1 MTIEPMG
8 RAFREESDST
18 LVAATKSGKIQAFEF
33 LMKRHQAKTLSLAFS
48 ITRNREDAQDVVQQS
63 FHKAYMHLDRFQG
76 KSSFSTWLTRIVINE
91 GLMCL
96 RRNRAR
102 REVPLGDVESQSESE
117 ELFLAEIPDTG
128 ESPAEIYEQL
138 EKENTLREAMNKL
151 SEEFRT
157 VVCLRLEE
165 RTIGE
170 TAEILGMGIGT
181 LKARLFR
188 ARQKLRV
195 LLTRSPEFQGNRTVN
210 SARQRRGSGPNSH
223 SPAERATS
231 RRSRAAGSKGVVAA
245 SASWRK
251 GTRERTLRSTES
263 GLLEVA

>member
-1 MTIEPMG
+1 MTSKKMTG
-8 RAFREESDST
+8 VFREQSDST
-18 LVAATKSGKIQAFEF
+18 LVAATKNGESQAFEC
-33 LMKRHQAKTLSLAFS
+33 LVKRHEAKTFTVAFR

-63 FHKAYMHLDRFQG
+63 FHKAYMHLGGFQE

-102 REVPLGDVESQSESE
+102 REVPLGDVESESE
-117 ELFLAEIPDTG
+117 ELFLAEIPDRG

-165 RTIGE
+165 RTVGE

-195 LLTRSPEFQGNRTVN
+195 LLTRSPEFQGDRTV
-210 SARQRRGSGPNSH
+210 SSSRQRREGGPNSY

-231 RRSRAAGSKGVVAA
+231 RRSRAAGSKAGVAA
-245 SASWRK
+245 SADWRK